1 MITIPSLN
9 NFQREASNKML
20 ITLTTLVST
29 TTYLYC
35 CLNIMWCFATK
46 TPFLFS
52 KRFAVPGCKGLWR
65 YEEQIKDYMVDK
77 ILIKDRNL
85 VDKLVR
91 MGDNLFSY
99 TKTFDV
105 GRNHA
110 EEQEPLC
117 YICYREVSAVINF
130 PCLHTGLCKLCG
142 FKAYLEKNQ
151 CPMCRQGIDKL
162 IAYEKV
168 DPRSS
173 CCGSGYRQLE
183 PKELPQIVRNKLLG
197 HFYV

>member
-1 MITIPSLN
+1 MVAIPSLN
-9 NFQREASNKML
+9 SFEKEASNKV
-20 ITLTTLVST
+20 LVTATAVLST
-29 TTYLYC
+29 VTYVYS
-35 CLNIMWCFATK
+35 CLNIMWCFGTK

-52 KRFAVPGCKGLWR
+52 KRFKVPGCKGLWR

-91 MGDNLFSY
+91 MGDNLFCY
-99 TKTFDV
+99 NKNFELD
-105 GRNHA
+105 RNF
-110 EEQEPLC
+110 EQEKEPTC

-142 FKAYLEKNQ
+142 FQAYLEKNK
-151 CPMCRQGIDKL
+151 CPMCRQDIDKL
-162 IAYEKV
+162 IAYERIDKSV
-168 DPRSS
+168 SK
-173 CCGSGYRQLE
+173 SGGCYRQLR
-183 PKELPQIVRNKLLG
+183 PKELPELVRNKLLG